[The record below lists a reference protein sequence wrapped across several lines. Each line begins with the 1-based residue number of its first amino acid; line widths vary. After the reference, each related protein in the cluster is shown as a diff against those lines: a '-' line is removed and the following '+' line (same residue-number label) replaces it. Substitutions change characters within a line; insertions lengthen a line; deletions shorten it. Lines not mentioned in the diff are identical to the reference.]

1 MHNQIEIRQ
10 YGQTFILS
18 ASRCLFWKE
27 QEILIISD
35 AHFSKETHFRKNGIA
50 IPAGI
55 MQHDLL
61 QISRLIEIFNP
72 QKIIFLGD
80 MFHSEINEGLN
91 AFIQWR
97 KTHPKLNLQLIVGN
111 HDILPDA
118 WYSFAAITCVP
129 EYLVIDNLIFSHDK
143 LPLIPEGK
151 VNFYGHLH
159 PAIRLQGGAKQSLR
173 LACFV
178 IGINYVIMPA
188 FGRFTGAKTIRPV
201 ENEQIFALGDSAIF
215 PIKN

>member
-1 MHNQIEIRQ
+1 MQNEIEISK

-55 MQHDLL
+55 IQHDLI
-61 QISRLIEIFNP
+61 QISGLIEKFNP
-72 QKIIFLGD
+72 KKIIFLGD

-97 KTHPKLNLQLIVGN
+97 KLHPQLNLQLIVGN

-118 WYSFAAITCVP
+118 WYTFAAIECVP

-143 LPLIPEGK
+143 LPLIPEQNI
-151 VNFYGHLH
+151 NFYGHLH
-159 PAIRLQGGAKQSLR
+159 PAIRLQGNAKQSLR
-173 LACFV
+173 LPCFLFGLNEV
-178 IGINYVIMPA
+178 ILPA
-188 FGRFTGAKTIRPV
+188 FGRFTGAKTIRPDKSTIV
-201 ENEQIFALGDSAIF
+201 YAIGDREIFAVQ
-215 PIKN
+215 